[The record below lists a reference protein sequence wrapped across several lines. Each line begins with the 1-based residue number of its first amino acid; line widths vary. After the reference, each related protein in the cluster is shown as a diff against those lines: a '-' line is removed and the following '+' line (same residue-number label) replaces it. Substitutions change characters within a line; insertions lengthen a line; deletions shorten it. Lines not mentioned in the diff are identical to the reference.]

1 MRSGGSSRS
10 KTSIRR
16 AKSRMPHINAPRAQN
31 KTRARFML
39 SCLKL
44 VAGQRA
50 GLWKAQSVKNL
61 VVRYCALLAFDGE
74 AHPRPNGPLQT
85 GLKRLPRSALR
96 PLADVSH

>member
-1 MRSGGSSRS
+1 MLI
-10 KTSIRR
+10 THIR
-16 AKSRMPHINAPRAQN
+16 APRTRNQ
-31 KTRARFML
+31 TRARFML

-50 GLWKAQSVKNL
+50 GLWKSPERKEPSG
-61 VVRYCALLAFDGE
+61 ALLAFDGK

-96 PLADVSH
+96 PLADVSR